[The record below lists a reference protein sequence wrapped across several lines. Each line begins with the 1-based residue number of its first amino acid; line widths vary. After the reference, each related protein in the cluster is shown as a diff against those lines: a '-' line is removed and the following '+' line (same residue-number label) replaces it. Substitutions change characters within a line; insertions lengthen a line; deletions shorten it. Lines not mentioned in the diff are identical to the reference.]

1 MRKKS
6 NKNESIDSKVQF
18 QIIKKTIA
26 WFVQKEEKM
35 KPADKVKQGKESEC
49 V

>member
-18 QIIKKTIA
+18 QIIKIQ
-26 WFVQKEEKM
+26 FVQKRKKM
-35 KPADKVKQGKESEC
+35 RPADKVKQG
-49 V
+49 

>member
-18 QIIKKTIA
+18 QIIKIQ
-26 WFVQKEEKM
+26 FVQKRKR
-35 KPADKVKQGKESEC
+35 
-49 V
+49 